1 MFVGKQPITWLWQQA
16 VYRAALGLLP
26 RTASAYA
33 RAFNLFM
40 AFTVY
45 MEILILWQEVAV
57 LAFLE
62 YLTRSSLSAASLQNY
77 LSALHHHFELY
88 NWSVAALQG
97 RRTLLLVK
105 SVKMHNPLKPKIK
118 GILSID
124 MLKGLMSVL
133 GTMPSAVVYQSICLI
148 AFFGFFRLAS
158 LVPVATHVFNKTRY
172 PLVQDI
178 IFTSKGLQI
187 IQKCAKNMQFP
198 LSIELFTYR
207 S

>member
-1 MFVGKQPITWLWQQA
+1 MYVIGVLLSIIFVGKQPITWLWLQA
-16 VYRAALGLLP
+16 FDRAASGFLP

-45 MEILILWQEVAV
+45 MEILIPWQEVAV
-57 LAFLE
+57 VAFLE
-62 YLTRSSLSAASLQNY
+62 YLVRSSLSAASLQNY

-88 NWSVAALQG
+88 NWGVAALQG

-105 SVKMHNPLKPKIK
+105 SIKMHNPLNPKIK

-124 MLKGLMSVL
+124 MLKGLL
-133 GTMPSAVVYQSICLI
+133 GTMPNAVVYQSTCLI

-158 LVPVATHVFNKTRY
+158 LVPIATHVFDKTRY

-178 IFTSKGLQI
+178 IFQNNLH
-187 IQKCAKNMQFP
+187 
-198 LSIELFTYR
+198 
-207 S
+207 